1 MNGEGELRQLAGAL
15 GVPAIYRDASGQM
28 RDVPATSLR
37 AVCGALG
44 FEAQDEASVLR
55 SLDLLPRAQSKEFLP
70 PVIAVRGIG
79 SPIDIPLNLPVSAA
93 DRSLEWELREETGHT
108 HVGGAGAQDLLS
120 ITGTQTGSEGMA
132 SKCLRLELTLPAGYH
147 ELRVRL
153 TGDAPVEAT
162 ARLILA
168 PLRAYQP
175 PTLDSGNRAWAL
187 STQLYALRSAT
198 NWGIGDFTD
207 LADVMACAARCGAAG
222 VGINPLHSL
231 FADDPERA
239 SPYSPSSRLF
249 LNPIYLDLTAIE
261 DFEASNDVRTLVSSH
276 DFLSAL
282 DRVRGA
288 ALVDYS
294 GVAALKQRALGL
306 LYAHFRRRHLDD
318 LHDPRGLA
326 FRAFQAS
333 GGATLQQFAVF
344 EALREKLGATDPEMR
359 DWRRWPS
366 ELRTFASPA
375 VSAFAE
381 RHAERVEFFQYL
393 QWEADR
399 QLMHAAD
406 LAASAA
412 LPIGLYRDLAI
423 GVDSAGADAWAHQDV
438 IVSGFSVGAPPDA
451 WAPGGQNWGFPP
463 LHPLALR
470 RSGYRMFIDVLRA
483 NMRGAGALRIDHV
496 LGLMRTFWIPGG
508 CTAADGAYVH
518 NPFEELLAIVVLE
531 SQRNKCLVIG
541 EDLGTLPEGLRE
553 ALQAAGLYSYRLLYF
568 ERAED
573 GRFLRPD
580 EYPVEAVAAVSTHDL
595 PTVVGYWRG
604 HDIELRERVR
614 DTASPEEADRAR
626 DERARDRDLMLEAL
640 RLERVAEIEAGSRD
654 PPVVQI
660 HRFLALSRSRLV
672 LVQIEDLVRQVEQM
686 NLPGTDREL
695 PNWRRKLPA
704 TLTEIFAGAAVH
716 DVLAVISAERPL
728 PVPTELMP
736 RRHAPPYATYRL
748 QLNSQFRFADL
759 QRVLPYLCEL
769 GISHVYASPF
779 LRARPGSTHGYDII
793 DHGAINPEIGD
804 ERALERLCA
813 ALRALDMGMILDFV
827 PNHIGV
833 GHADNNEWWLDMLQW
848 GSSSPYAQF
857 FDIDWES
864 PKRELSGK
872 VLLPFLGDHYG
883 AVLERGELRLVFEPA
898 AGSFSVR
905 YFDHRYPLRP
915 RHYALLLRRGLELG
929 APADDEGLASRVRTL
944 ADALS
949 ELRPETQSRA
959 RQMEI
964 WRRGNTLKEEL
975 AEIAKNPTVSDWI
988 DRAAA
993 TFNGAP
999 GRAATFRPLHRLLER
1014 QAYRLAFWRVAADEI
1029 NYRRFFDISDL
1040 VGIRQE
1046 VPALFQESHRLIGR
1060 LIAEDKIQGLRIDH
1074 IDGLFDP
1081 AGYCRQLRAF
1091 ARAIL
1096 SDEHGPFYVV
1106 LEKILAAD
1114 EQLRHDWAADG
1125 TTGYDFLGSV
1135 TRLFI
1140 DPVGEPSL
1148 DETYRQFT
1156 GDGRTFE
1163 RHALECRRLVME
1175 SILSSEL
1182 NVLARALDRISEEH
1196 WLTRDYTLERLR
1208 HALLEIIARF
1218 PVYRTYVTRSGCSVE
1233 DRRCILVAAERARRS
1248 WMGPDR
1254 QILDFVSAALTG
1266 DLVKDRNSGF
1276 NRNDVLRFAMRF
1288 QQYTA
1293 PVMAK
1298 AVEDT
1303 AYYRYGRL
1311 VSLNEVGCGPQ
1322 PFSISPTDFH
1332 QTEHDRL
1339 RAWPHALLATATH
1352 DTKRGEDLRMRLNLL
1367 SEVPQLWAE
1376 AVQRWRRWNRAL
1388 RTEVG
1393 GRRAPSRSDEYIL
1406 YQTLVGAWPAAL
1418 VNDGGAWPS
1427 GLGEFR
1433 ARVKDYLVKA
1443 VREAKTVSSWTDQD
1457 EPYER
1462 GCLAFVDAILDENGN
1477 NAFLGDCRA
1486 FVRHIAFAAVLNSVA
1501 QTVLKC
1507 FTPGVPDIY
1516 QGTEFWDLSLVDPDN
1531 RRAVDFD
1538 ARRTALAELSGA
1550 GTGENPCE
1558 SVNVER
1564 PLRDWP
1570 DGRIKL
1576 HVLRRSLQ
1584 LRRKRPLLFAHGS
1597 YEPLMARGERSH
1609 HVVAFTRRHEGDVA
1623 VIAVGRLFAALQM
1636 NGDDPTALDWGD
1648 SVLPVDG
1655 LGQSDLVEVF
1665 TGRRIVAGTA
1675 ADASWIPLRSLFG
1688 TLPVAVL
1695 TASLTK
1701 LPPRRP
1707 RSASQP

>member
-1 MNGEGELRQLAGAL
+1 MNPEDELRRLAGAL
-15 GVPAIYRDASGQM
+15 GIPATYRDASGRM

-37 AVCGALG
+37 AVCAVLG
-44 FEAQDEASVLR
+44 FDASDEAA
-55 SLDLLPRAQSKEFLP
+55 AQSSLASFTRARSAEFLP
-70 PVIAVRGIG
+70 PVIAVRGAG
-79 SPIDIPLNLPVSAA
+79 SPIEIPLNLPHAAA
-93 DRSLEWELREETGHT
+93 DRMLEWELREESGRT
-108 HVGGAGAQDLLS
+108 HGGEVKTQDLVPKVDAPTPAEGIAGA
-120 ITGTQTGSEGMA
+120 
-132 SKCLRLELTLPAGYH
+132 CLRLDLGLPPGYH
-147 ELRVRL
+147 ELRVRVVA
-153 TGDAPVEAT
+153 DAPIEDV

-175 PTLDSGNRAWAL
+175 PKLESGERVWAL
-187 STQLYALRSAT
+187 STQLYALRSAA
-198 NWGIGDFTD
+198 NWGIGDFSD
-207 LADVMACAARCGAAG
+207 LAEVMACAARCGAAG

-231 FADDPERA
+231 FRDDPERA

-261 DFEASNDVRTLVSSH
+261 DFQASDEVRALRSSH
-276 DFLSAL
+276 DFLSVL
-282 DRVRGA
+282 RHLRDN

-294 GVAALKQRALGL
+294 GVASLKQRVLDL
-306 LYAHFRRRHLDD
+306 LYAQFRRRHLDD
-318 LHDPRGLA
+318 ANDGRGRG
-326 FRAFQAS
+326 FRTFQAS
-333 GGATLQQFAVF
+333 GGAALRQFAVF
-344 EALREKLGATDPEMR
+344 EALREHFGASNPEMR
-359 DWRRWPS
+359 DWRRWPQEFRS
-366 ELRTFASPA
+366 PESPA
-375 VSAFAE
+375 VSAFAD
-381 RHAERVEFFQYL
+381 RNVQRVEFFEYL

-399 QLMHAAD
+399 QLRRAAD
-406 LAASAA
+406 CAARAA

-423 GVDSAGADAWAHQDV
+423 GVDCAGADAWAHQDV
-438 IVSGFSVGAPPDA
+438 IVGGFSVGAPPDA

-463 LHPLALR
+463 LHPVTLR

-483 NMRGAGALRIDHV
+483 NMRSAGALRIDHV
-496 LGLMRTFWIPGG
+496 LGLMRTFWIPDG

-518 NPFEELLAIVVLE
+518 YPFDELLAIVVLE
-531 SQRNKCLVIG
+531 SHRNKCLVIG

-568 ERAED
+568 ERAEG

-595 PTVVGYWRG
+595 PTVIGYWRG
-604 HDIELRERVR
+604 HDIELRETAR
-614 DTASPEEADRAR
+614 DTAVPEESKRAR
-626 DERARDRDLMLEAL
+626 DERSRDRDLMLDAL
-640 RLERVAEIEAGSRD
+640 RHAGVAEIDADARD
-654 PPVVQI
+654 PPLAPI
-660 HRFLALSRSRLV
+660 HRFLAMSRSRLV

-686 NLPGTDREL
+686 NLPGTDREV
-695 PNWRRKLPA
+695 PNWRRKLPE
-704 TLTEIFAGAAVH
+704 TLTEIFADAGVH
-716 DVLAVISAERPL
+716 DLLAVMSGERPL
-728 PVPTELMP
+728 PAATPLMP
-736 RRHAPPYATYRL
+736 RRHAPPHATYRM
-748 QLNSQFRFADL
+748 QLNSEFGFADL
-759 QRVLPYLCEL
+759 QGVLAYLCEI
-769 GISHVYASPF
+769 GISHVYVSPF

-793 DHGAINPEIGD
+793 DHGAINTEIGD
-804 ERALERLCA
+804 ERALDRLCA

-848 GSSSPYAQF
+848 GSSSPYAHF

-898 AGSFSVR
+898 AGSFGVR

-915 RHYALLLRRGLELG
+915 RHYALLLRRGLELD
-929 APADDEGLASRVRTL
+929 APAGDEGLASRVRTL
-944 ADALS
+944 ADAFS

-975 AEIAKNPTVSDWI
+975 AEIAKDPTVSDWI
-988 DRAAA
+988 DRATA
-993 TFNGAP
+993 TFNGTP
-999 GRAATFRPLHRLLER
+999 GETATFRPLHRLLER

-1029 NYRRFFDISDL
+1029 NYRRFFDINDL

-1046 VPALFQESHRLIGR
+1046 NPTLFQQSHRLIGQ

-1081 AGYCRQLRAF
+1081 ASYCRQLCAF
-1091 ARAIL
+1091 ARAML
-1096 SDEHGPFYVV
+1096 PEERRSFYVV

-1140 DPVGEPSL
+1140 DPAGEPGL

-1163 RHALECRRLVME
+1163 RHALECRHLVME

-1196 WLTRDYTLERLR
+1196 WSSRDYTLERLR
-1208 HALLEIIARF
+1208 HALREIIARF
-1218 PVYRTYVTRSGCSVE
+1218 PVYRTYVAPSGCSAE
-1233 DRRCILVAAERARRS
+1233 DRRYILTAVERARRS

-1266 DLVKDRNSGF
+1266 DLVKDRTSGF

-1293 PVMAK
+1293 PVTAK

-1311 VSLNEVGCGPQ
+1311 VSLNEVGCAPQ
-1322 PFSISPTDFH
+1322 PFSISPADFH
-1332 QTEHDRL
+1332 QIGRDRL
-1339 RAWPHALLATATH
+1339 RSWPRALLATATH

-1367 SEVPQLWAE
+1367 SEVPQRWAE
-1376 AVQRWRRWNRAL
+1376 AVQRWRRWNRSL
-1388 RTEVG
+1388 RSDVG
-1393 GRRAPSRSDEYIL
+1393 DRRAPSRPDEYIL

-1418 VNDGGAWPS
+1418 VDDGSAWPS

-1433 ARVKDYLVKA
+1433 ARIKDYLVKA

-1457 EPYER
+1457 EPYEK
-1462 GCLAFVDAILDENGN
+1462 GCLAFLDAILDENGN

-1486 FVRHIAFAAVLNSVA
+1486 FVRHIAFAAVLSSLA
-1501 QTVLKC
+1501 QIVLKC
-1507 FTPGVPDIY
+1507 FSPGVPDIY

-1538 ARRTALAELSGA
+1538 ARRTALAALSGA
-1550 GTGENPCE
+1550 GTGEDSCG
-1558 SVNVER
+1558 SVNVDR
-1564 PLRDWP
+1564 LLRGWP

-1576 HVLRRSLQ
+1576 HVLRQSLQ
-1584 LRRKRPLLFAHGS
+1584 LRRMRPLLFAHGS
-1597 YEPLMARGERSH
+1597 YEPLMVEGERSH
-1609 HVVAFTRRHEGDVA
+1609 HVVAFTRRHEDEVA
-1623 VIAVGRLFAALQM
+1623 VIAVGRLFAALQIRS
-1636 NGDDPTALDWGD
+1636 DEPTALDWGE
-1648 SVLPVDG
+1648 SALPVDE
-1655 LGQSDLVEVF
+1655 LGQADLVEAF
-1665 TGRRIVAGTA
+1665 TGRRIVAQTA
-1675 ADASWIPLRSLFG
+1675 DGASRIPLRNLFAP
-1688 TLPVAVL
+1688 LPIAVL
-1695 TASLTK
+1695 TASQTK
-1701 LPPRRP
+1701 PPPRRP
-1707 RSASQP
+1707 RSGSRP